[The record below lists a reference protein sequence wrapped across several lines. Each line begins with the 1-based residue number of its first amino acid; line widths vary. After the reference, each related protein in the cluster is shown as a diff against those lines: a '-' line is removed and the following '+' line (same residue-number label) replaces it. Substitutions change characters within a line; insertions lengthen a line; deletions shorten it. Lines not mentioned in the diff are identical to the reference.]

1 MMENADKDD
10 PISEED
16 AFDLTLEQ
24 LEDSLPYYTLKGC
37 KEVVGDIDYWVAL
50 IKIWSYNYSIIK
62 LRKGI
67 MISYEEFE
75 DFIKKFYLQS
85 LKELDDMDKEDEER
99 CCKDD
104 RESIMLNTEENV
116 MGNVNDIIENK
127 SSEEI
132 DKVLG

>member
-1 MMENADKDD
+1 M
-10 PISEED
+10 
-16 AFDLTLEQ
+16 
-24 LEDSLPYYTLKGC
+24 
-37 KEVVGDIDYWVAL
+37 KE
-50 IKIWSYNYSIIK
+50 
-62 LRKGI
+62 
-67 MISYEEFE
+67 ISYEEFE
-75 DFIKKFYLQS
+75 SFIKSFYLQS

-116 MGNVNDIIENK
+116 MGNVNMIIEDI